1 MNINTLEKV
10 DCILTILG
18 DLPIQTGHDSFGFP
32 IVFVYA
38 GQEIIWHHNLHYLQK
53 RLEYL
58 GLI

>member
-1 MNINTLEKV
+1 MNTNLTRNLGCSNT
-10 DCILTILG
+10 TYG
-18 DLPIQTGHDSFGFP
+18 DIPIQTGYTFFGFP

-38 GQEIIWHHNLHYLQK
+38 GQEIIWNYNLYCLEK